1 MEAFKIALFEQEH
14 AGPFPTY
21 RSLSSAEGRALQAC
35 LARQF
40 GLTASGPAGEFER
53 ALASRQ
59 TYYQEAN
66 AEQDFALLPTL
77 TALGIAPLP
86 ELFVN
91 WARFEEVDAFQT
103 ADVARY
109 FNALWYPVADDSDL
123 FDASFNWLV
132 SIRHDGVVSVRWSTY
147 AGQFRALS

>member
-1 MEAFKIALFEQEH
+1 MEGFKITLFEQKY
-14 AGPFPTY
+14 AAPFPSY
-21 RSLSSAEGRALQAC
+21 RSLPPAESKALQAR
-35 LARQF
+35 LANHF
-40 GLTASGPAGEFER
+40 GLTASGTAGELER

-77 TALGIAPLP
+77 NTLGIAPLT
-86 ELFVN
+86 ELFIN

-109 FNALWYPVADDSDL
+109 FDDLW
-123 FDASFNWLV
+123 
-132 SIRHDGVVSVRWSTY
+132 
-147 AGQFRALS
+147 

>member
-1 MEAFKIALFEQEH
+1 M
-14 AGPFPTY
+14 PP
-21 RSLSSAEGRALQAC
+21 AESRALQAC

-40 GLTASGPAGEFER
+40 GLTASGTADEFER

-77 TALGIAPLP
+77 TALGIVPLP

-109 FNALWYPVADDSDL
+109 FDALWYPVADDIDL

-132 SIRHDGVVSVRWSTY
+132 SIRHDGVVSVIH
-147 AGQFRALS
+147 